1 MGVAAVILRA
11 ALRLSGAPLEW
22 TAPDECPEQQ
32 DVVARANRLAVVSEA
47 ALRGRAVVTRSSDG
61 FAVEIEVA
69 GRTQRHGAASCEA
82 LADLTALVV
91 AVAADPVAVATHT
104 AIPPASPPRDP
115 TPPPTSA
122 PAPEPPQETPSPS
135 PTPRPA
141 LRRRWV
147 PTLGVRG
154 LVGYAQLPGID
165 SGAGISVALERPRLA
180 VQVRA
185 DWIFARR
192 TPIAGLAPAE
202 AELAAGNVSL
212 RGCGG
217 MTRRILALSGCGG
230 VELGAVWAHPVRVSE
245 SQDVTAL
252 WAAAI
257 GAFSLRA
264 WVDPRVGLEL
274 GGELVLALR
283 RPRFALRDDPAA
295 TTDTRRGG
303 IRGWAGILVRLG
315 PLR

>member
-1 MGVAAVILRA
+1 MSGVAAVILRV
-11 ALRLSGAPLEW
+11 ALRLSAPLDW
-22 TAPDECPEQQ
+22 TAPAECPVQQ
-32 DVVARANRLAVVSEA
+32 DVVARANRLAVVPET
-47 ALRGRAVVTRSSDG
+47 ALRGRAVVTRSADG
-61 FAVEIEVA
+61 FAVDLEVA

-82 LADLTALVV
+82 LADLTALIV
-91 AVAADPVAVATHT
+91 AVAADPVAVATRT
-104 AIPPASPPRDP
+104 AIPPAPSPRDP
-115 TPPPTSA
+115 TPTMTGA
-122 PAPEPPQETPSPS
+122 PSPEPPEQAPSPS
-135 PTPRPA
+135 PTPRTA
-141 LRRRWV
+141 RRRWV

-165 SGAGISVALERPRLA
+165 SGAGISVALERPRVA

-230 VELGAVWAHPVRVSE
+230 VELGAVWAHPVHVSE
-245 SQDVTAL
+245 SQDVGAL

-264 WVDPRVGLEL
+264 WVDPRVALEV
-274 GGELVLALR
+274 GSELVLALR
-283 RPRFALRDDPAA
+283 RPSFALRDDPGA

-303 IRGWAGILVRLG
+303 IRGWAGIVVRLG